1 MPPWLCKQPGGAVGG
16 AGGGGGDEL
25 LKATKVARALMM
37 MKTTD
42 RDYHD
47 EALGVEGGRW
57 EVSVWEMLLQQ
68 CNACWPGAKGCDNRT
83 APRRVQ

>member
-16 AGGGGGDEL
+16 GGGGRDEL

-47 EALGVEGGRW
+47 EAVGVEVQGGR
-57 EVSVWEMLLQQ
+57 
-68 CNACWPGAKGCDNRT
+68 
-83 APRRVQ
+83 